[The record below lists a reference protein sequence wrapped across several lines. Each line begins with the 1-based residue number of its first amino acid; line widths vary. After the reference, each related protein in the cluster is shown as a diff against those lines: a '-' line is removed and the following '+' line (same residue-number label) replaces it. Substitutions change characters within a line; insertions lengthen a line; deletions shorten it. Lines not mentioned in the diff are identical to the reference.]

1 MWPSMG
7 SMLHCLW
14 LQKMSLF
21 TSVLK
26 LDSVPTQGLSDSE
39 HSSCPAVQ
47 HLAPSWHHAQ
57 LLELQELKTLA
68 ISETLATSKTGI
80 RPGLLLYLYCSPLPS
95 RTSQDPR
102 NARPRVKVQTAPS
115 SSHCFDHS
123 PAMLLFT
130 NPTCSHKGDT
140 EALRTNPVTSRPLCC
155 ARQPGSGGV
164 SSAAGK
170 SRAHQLSVPPHQTR
184 RASPQEQSHK
194 EIPFFFPLH

>member
-21 TSVLK
+21 TFVLK

-80 RPGLLLYLYCSPLPS
+80 PPGLLLYLYCSPLPS
-95 RTSQDPR
+95 RTSQECSTQGEGADCPQLLTALTTALQCFSSPTPR
-102 NARPRVKVQTAPS
+102 AATRVTLRLSGQT
-115 SSHCFDHS
+115 
-123 PAMLLFT
+123 
-130 NPTCSHKGDT
+130 
-140 EALRTNPVTSRPLCC
+140 
-155 ARQPGSGGV
+155 Q
-164 SSAAGK
+164 
-170 SRAHQLSVPPHQTR
+170 
-184 RASPQEQSHK
+184 
-194 EIPFFFPLH
+194 